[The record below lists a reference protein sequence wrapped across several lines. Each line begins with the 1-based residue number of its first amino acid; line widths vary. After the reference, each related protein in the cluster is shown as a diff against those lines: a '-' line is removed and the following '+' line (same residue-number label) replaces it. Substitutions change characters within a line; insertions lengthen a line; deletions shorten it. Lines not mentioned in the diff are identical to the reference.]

1 MKNFLP
7 IFILIL
13 LSGCAGSAFVVHSY
27 DAEELKTASSLE
39 ICGAYSIFPYE
50 KLESEISRRSL
61 LPVPIWADVK
71 FGTVA
76 IGMSETA
83 LICARG
89 YPFGYGSVNTTST
102 KSGTKKQ
109 YVYRPCETCRAR
121 YFYVENGKVTALQ
134 N

>member
-39 ICGAYSIFPYE
+39 ICNAYSLRASE

-61 LPVPIWADVK
+61 LPLPIWADVK